1 MNAYDIIDDDRSTIV
16 VGICAGLCKM
26 SEGMAGWR
34 TGITPYKIVN
44 LAQAIT
50 TERKLVRL

>member
-26 SEGMAGWR
+26 SEGMAGWQS
-34 TGITPYKIVN
+34 GITPYKIVN